1 MKKKT
6 LSNAFYRGEFGSKS
20 NAQTNIGLTSKKK
33 PEQVKLNQSMVQKS
47 DQTIEDNCFDRRWE
61 YVEM

>member
-20 NAQTNIGLTSKKK
+20 NAQTNMGLSSKKK
-33 PEQVKLNQSMVQKS
+33 PEQAKLNQSIVQKS
-47 DQTIEDNCFDRRWE
+47 DETIEDHSFGRLWE
-61 YVEM
+61 YAEM